1 MFLPEK
7 CREVYLDGITE
18 VRFFPAGN
26 SQIPVPYSVPQLLE
40 IRNCKFSDPALH
52 LSTYDESRVLSE
64 GLVVKTTIVR
74 NGNSNIYTIEISA
87 NITIGKDKMREIH
100 KIMEGNDFYPVFTT
114 QTGETLLGYTL
125 PHTFYLD
132 TPISQNDVDK
142 QRNLSIRI
150 QSLSEP
156 IPITLTT

>member
-7 CREVYLDGITE
+7 CREVYLDGIME
-18 VRFFPAGN
+18 VRFFPVEN
-26 SQIPVPYSVPQLLE
+26 SQIPVPYSIPQLLE
-40 IRNCKFSDPALH
+40 IKNCKFSNPVLY

-64 GLVVKTTIVR
+64 GLVVKTTIAR

-100 KIMEGNDFYPVFTT
+100 KIMIGNDFYPVFIT
-114 QTGETLLGYTL
+114 QTGETLLGYTM
-125 PHTFYLD
+125 PHTFDLD
-132 TPISQNDVDK
+132 MPISQSDVDK
-142 QRNLSIRI
+142 QRNLNIRI